1 MVLGIAE
8 DFSSSVTLDAQL
20 TAVPDSGVYLNTGVH
35 PSITID
41 NLLSFLPIETIVP
54 ATWVYTSTYGV
65 YTSTRN
71 KTALVSYASGG
82 QTKIYQSI
90 KAGNLNK
97 PPVANPDYW
106 IETNIESLR
115 LKSFIDKVTDK
126 VLADLN
132 LTKRLVNNQF
142 LYEVGKSTMTLPAN
156 YCGFVFEPKGSDY
169 TTFKINQIAIQK
181 MGTTPL
187 NLYVVNQGVLV
198 DTLVLTPKNGRVEFD
213 DLNYTFTGIGP
224 WYFVIDST
232 VVLSNGGYID
242 PLKYDGMLVYA
253 CSGIGG
259 SPETA
264 DYARGTSGMGL
275 GFNISVYL
283 DSALYVKNN
292 LDQFA
297 SYVRA
302 AFEYLTFQMFLSNS
316 NNRSNVEQRIQM
328 DKDLLIAEL
337 KDLRADSVAYRYHKQ
352 LEKAR
357 VQLERSF
364 DSQLSNENGGIDIE
378 LTSN

>member
-20 TAVPDSGVYLNTGVH
+20 TAIPDSGVYLNTGVH

-41 NLLSFLPIETIVP
+41 NLLSFLPVVDITPE
-54 ATWVYTSTYGV
+54 TWVYTKTYGV
-65 YTSTRN
+65 YTTTRN

-82 QTKIYQSI
+82 QTKTYQSI

-97 PPVANPDYW
+97 PPAANPDYW
-106 IETNIESLR
+106 LETNAESLR

-126 VLADLN
+126 ILADLN
-132 LTKRLVNNQF
+132 LTRRLVNNQF

-181 MGTTPL
+181 AGTTPL

-198 DTLVLTPKNGRVEFD
+198 DTLVITPKNGRIEFD
-213 DLNYTFTGIGP
+213 DLNYVFTGIGP

-232 VVLSNGGYID
+232 TVLSNGGYID

-253 CSGIGG
+253 CSGIGD

-283 DSALYVKNN
+283 DSSLYVRNN

-297 SYVRA
+297 AFVRA
-302 AFEYLTFQMFLSNS
+302 TFEYMSFQMFMSNS
-316 NNRSNVEQRIQM
+316 NNRSNMEQRLQM
-328 DKDLLIAEL
+328 KENILMAEL
-337 KDLRADSVAYRYHKQ
+337 KDLTNDSAVRRYQKQ
-352 LEKAR
+352 LDKAR
-357 VQLERSF
+357 VQLERTF
-364 DSQLSNENGGIDIE
+364 DTQLSNENGGIDIE